1 MMYNMSKFRTT
12 ATFRILRRIKHGI
25 RNFIHQTSG
34 KRPRIPIERT
44 SQTLISLG
52 TEYGGWTFADEPELN
67 GGTIVSCGAGEDI
80 SFDVLFSAKYSAK
93 VIIVD
98 PTPRAI
104 VHVNETVTRITEAA
118 QNGTLHSLELYGIR
132 HFSQADPSKLVLLER
147 ALWKERGT
155 LKFFPPKNP
164 NHVSHSALDFQNDY
178 SQKGEFIE
186 VEGIS
191 YKDLVDEFD
200 IEEVSLLKLDI
211 EGAEVEVL
219 KSMSERDLL
228 PLQICVEYDELLKPN
243 EIAARRV
250 RETHDH
256 LVHLGYSAVYSDVLG
271 VNFLYIRKT

>member
-1 MMYNMSKFRTT
+1 MYNMSNFRDT
-12 ATFRILRRIKHGI
+12 ATFRILRRIKHGM
-25 RNFIHQTSG
+25 RNLIHETTG
-34 KRPRIPIERT
+34 KRPRIPIEHT
-44 SQTLISLG
+44 SRALLALG
-52 TEYGGWTFADEPELN
+52 TEYGGWTFADEPKLN
-67 GGTIVSCGAGEDI
+67 GGTIISCGAGEDI
-80 SFDVLFSAKYSAK
+80 SFDVLFSAKYGAK

-104 VHVNETVTRITEAA
+104 VHVNEIVTLITESA

-132 HFSQADPSKLVLLER
+132 DFFQADPSKLLLLER

-164 NHVSHSALDFQNDY
+164 DHVSHSALDFQNDY

-186 VEGIS
+186 VEALS
-191 YKDLVDEFD
+191 YKDLVNEFD

-219 KSMSERDLL
+219 NSMSERDVL

-243 EIAARRV
+243 HMAARRV

-256 LVHLGYSAVYSDVLG
+256 LARLGYSAVYKDVLG